1 MSGDNM
7 QRFITVLMKWG
18 IGFAVLLAV
27 LLLLVGIALI
37 WWPEI
42 LAEILRVGVA
52 ILCFVGGA
60 WILVSLLIGVCK
72 RK

>member
-7 QRFITVLMKWG
+7 QKFIAVLMKWG

>member
-7 QRFITVLMKWG
+7 QKFITVLMQWG
-18 IGFAVLLAV
+18 IGFAVLLAG
-27 LLLLVGIALI
+27 LLLLVGAALI
-37 WWPEI
+37 WWPAL

>member
-7 QRFITVLMKWG
+7 QKFIAVLMKWG

-37 WWPEI
+37 WWPEVLMKI
-42 LAEILRVGVA
+42 VWGGAA
-52 ILCFVGGA
+52 ILCLTGGI
-60 WILVSLLIGVCK
+60 WILVSLVIGASK

>member
-7 QRFITVLMKWG
+7 QQFITVLMKWG
-18 IGFAVLLAV
+18 TGVAVLFAG
-27 LLLLVGIALI
+27 LLLLVGAALI

-42 LAEILRVGVA
+42 LAEILRVGAA

>member
-7 QRFITVLMKWG
+7 QKFIAVLMKWG

-37 WWPEI
+37 WWPEVLMKI
-42 LAEILRVGVA
+42 VRGGAA
-52 ILCFVGGA
+52 ILCLTGSI
-60 WILVSLLIGVCK
+60 WILVSLVIGASK